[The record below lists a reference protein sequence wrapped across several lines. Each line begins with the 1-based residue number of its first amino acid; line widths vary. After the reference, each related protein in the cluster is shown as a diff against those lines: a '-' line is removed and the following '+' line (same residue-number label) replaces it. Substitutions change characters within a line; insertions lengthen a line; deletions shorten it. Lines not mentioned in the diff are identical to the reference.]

1 MNDTRAVII
10 NVDTRPVTVLA
21 VLSLVAGCR
30 WPLTLVECSRDPA
43 EARYFRRLADYL
55 GIGFQRL
62 PLLPHGRTL
71 DRLFRETDAE
81 RLLLMDSDAEL
92 LDSALLPELEAGLA
106 EPQAFGSGFRQQGN
120 WAVEAGIP
128 YAWYAER
135 MWIPLCLM
143 NVAAVR
149 QALDDGVSFMHRKHF
164 NDIGGWPRLSRLL
177 AARRHVPGL
186 RRLPLD
192 WLKPWRRE
200 YFGERPSFVY
210 YDTGADVF
218 AHLIGAGYRY
228 AELDWSWQ
236 RRCVAHHH
244 GVTRRRLRRLDR
256 NSVAY
261 GSARDMARAAIR
273 ERYPDALPV
282 ELLP

>member
-1 MNDTRAVII
+1 MSDTRAVII

-30 WPLTLVECSRDPA
+30 WPLTLVECSRDPS
-43 EARYFRRLADYL
+43 EARYFRRLADHL
-55 GIGFQRL
+55 GVDFQRL

-71 DRLFRETDAE
+71 DRLFRETHAD

-92 LDSALLPELEAGLA
+92 LDPALLPELAAGLA
-106 EPQAFGSGFRQQGN
+106 DPAAFGSGFRQQGN

-143 NVAAVR
+143 DVAAVR
-149 QALDDGVSFMHRKHF
+149 HALDAGVSFMHRKEF
-164 NDIGGWPRLSRLL
+164 NDIGGCPRLSRLL
-177 AARRHVPGL
+177 AARRHLPGL
-186 RRLPLD
+186 RRLSLD
-192 WLKPWRRE
+192 WLKPWRGE

-218 AHLIGAGYRY
+218 AHLTGAGYRY

-244 GVTRRRLRRLDR
+244 GVTRRRLRRLDH
-256 NSVAY
+256 NSLAY
-261 GSARDMARAAIR
+261 RQARDLARAAIR
-273 ERYPDALPV
+273 ERYPDVLPA

>member
-1 MNDTRAVII
+1 MSETRAIII

-21 VLSLVAGCR
+21 VLSLAAGSR
-30 WPLTLVECSRDPA
+30 WPLTVIDCSRDPG
-43 EARYFRRLADYL
+43 EADYFRRLAAHL
-55 GIGFQRL
+55 GVDFRRL
-62 PLLPHGRTL
+62 PLRPHGRTL
-71 DRLFRETDAE
+71 DRLFRETEAD

-92 LDSALLPELEAGLA
+92 LDPALLPELAAGLDA
-106 EPQAFGSGFRQQGN
+106 GGAFGSGFRQAGN

-143 NVAAVR
+143 DVAAVR
-149 QALDDGVSFMHRKHF
+149 QALDAGVSFMHRKTF

-177 AARRHVPGL
+177 AARRHIPGL
-186 RRLPLD
+186 RRLALD
-192 WLKPWRRE
+192 RLKPWRRE

-218 AHLIGAGYRY
+218 AHLTRAGYRY
-228 AELDWSWQ
+228 AELDWAWQ

-256 NSVAY
+256 NSQAW
-261 GSARDMARAAIR
+261 GRARDLAREAIR
-273 ERYPDALPV
+273 ERYPDALPAD
-282 ELLP
+282 LLP